1 MIFASYLLSAY
12 AFIGGIG
19 LTVSSGWL
27 ITMAAQHPPIL
38 TLSIAIVGVRFFG
51 ISRSAAR
58 YAERVVSHKAVFD
71 QLTAIRTSLY
81 RKIAGSSIKFI
92 QEFTSAT
99 AVKTLVDDVERA
111 QEYQLRV
118 VLPRVAAVISLVTG
132 ALLGLWVNFTSI
144 IITGPALL
152 LTLLIYP
159 KLILRNCQKSA
170 VEIERLENEYTRAIE
185 VSTYGITEAQIY
197 GYLAEIEQYSVGLA
211 NEISEIE
218 QRLLAKS
225 GRLSYLTSITIGST
239 LVALVLL
246 AFNLRQSADIPAVQ
260 VAMLIFLP
268 LVLFEAVTAWYPN
281 LFAAGKLTASAASVS
296 ALASDTS
303 SEPERTNEILPI
315 TELVAKDL
323 QVAWGKQFM
332 KQVTFQV
339 KRGELLVIR
348 GRSGSGK
355 STLAMGLLGLLPHRG
370 TLIANGTELDDRTEL
385 AGRIVGTVQRS
396 HIFNTTV
403 RENLIIANPECRD
416 EELCKVL
423 AIVEL
428 TELIGELTNG
438 LDTQIGEFGRA
449 LSGGEAKRLSVA
461 RALLSTADV
470 VILDE
475 PTEHLDHELAHR
487 IESSIRAY
495 LSDRVLIVITHSG
508 WHENDAT
515 IEMKALSQANS

>member
-1 MIFASYLLSAY
+1 MIFISYLLSAY

-38 TLSIAIVGVRFFG
+38 TLTVAIVGVRFFG

-71 QLTAIRTSLY
+71 RLTAIRTSLY
-81 RKIAGSSIKFI
+81 RKIAGCSIKFI
-92 QEFTSAT
+92 QEFTSAS
-99 AVKTLVDDVERA
+99 AVKTLVDDVERS

-118 VLPRVAAVISLVTG
+118 VLPRVAAVIALVTG
-132 ALLGLWVNFTSI
+132 ALLGLWVNLTSI
-144 IITGPALL
+144 FITGPALL
-152 LTLLIYP
+152 LTLFIYP
-159 KLILRNCQKSA
+159 KLILRSCQGSA
-170 VEIERLENEYTRAIE
+170 VEIERLENEYTSAIE

-197 GYLAEIEQYSVGLA
+197 GYLTEIQQHSAGLAKKISKIEQNLIG
-211 NEISEIE
+211 
-218 QRLLAKS
+218 KS
-225 GRLSYLTSITIGST
+225 GRLSYLTSVTIGST

-246 AFNLRQSADIPAVQ
+246 AYNLRQSENIPAVQ

-296 ALASDTS
+296 ALASDKS
-303 SEPERTNEILPI
+303 SEPERINKILAI

-323 QVAWGKQFM
+323 QVNWGKQFM
-332 KQVTFQV
+332 KPVSFKV

-355 STLAMGLLGLLPHRG
+355 STLAMGLLGLLPFRG
-370 TLIANGTELDDRTEL
+370 TLNANGTDLDDQTEL
-385 AGRIVGTVQRS
+385 AGLIVGTVQRS

-403 RENLIIANPECRD
+403 RENLIIANPDCSDD
-416 EELCKVL
+416 ELLKVL

-428 TELIGELTNG
+428 TELVGELANG

-461 RALLSTADV
+461 RALLSRADV

-475 PTEHLDHELAHR
+475 PTEHLDQELAHR
-487 IESSIRAY
+487 IESSIRAH

-508 WHENDAT
+508 WHDYDAT
-515 IEMKALSQANS
+515 IEMEALSSANL

>member
-19 LTVSSGWL
+19 LTISSGWL
-27 ITMAAQHPPIL
+27 ITMAAHHPPIMTL
-38 TLSIAIVGVRFFG
+38 TVAIVGVRFFG

-71 QLTAIRTSLY
+71 RLTAIRTSLY
-81 RKIAGSSIKFI
+81 RRITNSSIKFI
-92 QEFTSAT
+92 QEFTSAS

-118 VLPRVAAVISLVTG
+118 VLPRVAAVIALITG

-144 IITGPALL
+144 LIIGPALL

-159 KLILRNCQKSA
+159 RLILRNCQRSA

-197 GYLAEIEQYSVGLA
+197 GYLAEIQQHSADVA
-211 NEISEIE
+211 KAISETE
-218 QRLLAKS
+218 QKLIAKS
-225 GRLSYLTSITIGST
+225 GRLSYLTSVTIGST
-239 LVALVLL
+239 LVALVIL
-246 AFNLRQSADIPAVQ
+246 AFNLRQNEYIPAVQ

-296 ALASDTS
+296 ALASEIST
-303 SEPERTNEILPI
+303 EPERVEKISTI

-323 QVAWGKQFM
+323 QVNWGKEFM
-332 KQVTFQV
+332 KPVSFKV

-355 STLAMGLLGLLPHRG
+355 STLAMGLLGLLPFRG
-370 TLIANGTELDDRTEL
+370 NLIANGTELDNQKEL
-385 AGRIVGTVQRS
+385 VGHIVGTVQRS

-403 RENLIIANPECRD
+403 RENLLIANPDCSDD
-416 EELCKVL
+416 ELLKVL
-423 AIVEL
+423 AMVEL
-428 TELIGELTNG
+428 TDLIGELANG

-461 RALLSTADV
+461 RALLSSAEV
-470 VILDE
+470 IILDE
-475 PTEHLDHELAHR
+475 PTEHLYLELAHR
-487 IESSIRAY
+487 IESSIRSH

-508 WHENDAT
+508 WHEHDAT
-515 IEMKALSQANS
+515 IEMKALSSANL